1 MKIKTAY
8 HDSDPPPGLTPGDR
22 GDVYTSPTG
31 VEKWSEYE
39 VQDPALPRLSPGG
52 GGEVRLMDNSN
63 TGNVFGNANVEIKLN
78 SINSSKVKG
87 TIQIP
92 VNKNMT
98 KSHAGHMFT
107 EDNIDCQNSYN
118 ILQRLIII
126 RCNCSR
132 RYLYIA
138 TNDLSLFLLIS
149 LTC

>member
-8 HDSDPPPGLTPGDR
+8 HNSDR

-92 VNKNMT
+92 LNKNMT

-118 ILQRLIII
+118 ILQRI
-126 RCNCSR
+126 N
-132 RYLYIA
+132 
-138 TNDLSLFLLIS
+138 NHSLQL
-149 LTC
+149 

>member
-1 MKIKTAY
+1 MKCKTPHY
-8 HDSDPPPGLTPGDR
+8 LDYPRGG
-22 GDVYTSPTG
+22 GDV
-31 VEKWSEYE
+31 
-39 VQDPALPRLSPGG
+39 Q
-52 GGEVRLMDNSN
+52 LMHNSN

-92 VNKNMT
+92 VNKNTT
-98 KSHAGHMFT
+98 KSNTGHMFT

-138 TNDLSLFLLIS
+138 ANDLSLFLLIS